1 MYYMHYMEA
10 AMRTVTAREAN
21 QSFSKL
27 LRDVAAGE
35 EVVITLRGKPVA
47 RLEPVGQP
55 IESPEREA
63 VIRRMVERMRRGIP
77 LGGRPFTRDEMHER

>member
-27 LRDVAAGE
+27 LREVAAGE

-47 RLEPVGQP
+47 KLSRLAE
-55 IESPEREA
+55 ENAAERERLA
-63 VIRRMVERMRRGIP
+63 REMVEMLREGWH
-77 LGGRPFTRDEMHER
+77 LGDIRVDRDEIYDR

>member
-1 MYYMHYMEA
+1 MHYMEA

-27 LRDVAAGE
+27 LREVAAGE

-47 RLEPVGQP
+47 RLSRIAE
-55 IESPEREA
+55 EKAAERERLA
-63 VIRRMVERMRRGIP
+63 KEMVEMLRKGWH
-77 LGGRPFTRDEMHER
+77 LGDIRVDRDEIYDR